1 MTKYEHEILISTSL
15 KYCRLRLL
23 PFNELGYEETCEYG
37 LRRSNLH
44 DSISRIIDADRELVE
59 MAFSKCA
66 ARFGVR
72 TIDGIAI
79 DGTCRDDSDFTK
91 IYDSFCKELDRIAE
105 LSDEERHPDELTE
118 EKLNVMDFSGL
129 KGIPNFKN

>member
-1 MTKYEHEILISTSL
+1 MTKYEHEILISTVL

-23 PFNELGYEETCEYG
+23 PFNELGYEETYEYG

-44 DSISRIIDADRELVE
+44 NSISRIIDVDRELVE

-118 EKLNVMDFSGL
+118 EKLNEMDFSGL